1 MNKEEFALIML
12 KVAIGSIF
20 SDGEVADEEINSLR
34 RFEKTDFYLKE
45 YDLEEQI
52 EYYQNKFNARGY
64 LMIRNIL
71 NEVATADLDETQK
84 LILIDLA
91 IEIIRADKLVTKDE
105 IDFVKQLISNL
116 MIPNFIVDASHAN
129 WWLYEKNDGDGDEVV
144 EERADKKE

>member
-52 EYYQNKFNARGY
+52 EYYQTKFNARGY

-71 NEVATADLDETQK
+71 NEVATAELDETQK

-91 IEIIRADKLVTKDE
+91 IQIIRADKLITKDE
-105 IDFVKQLISNL
+105 VDYVKQLISNL
-116 MIPNFIVDASHAN
+116 MVPNFIVDASHSN
-129 WWLYEKNDGDGDEVV
+129 WWLMEKNDLDDTIEKEGDV
-144 EERADKKE
+144 